1 MNRKQLF
8 EQLERHEGLKLKP
21 YTDTVGKL
29 TIGVG
34 RNLDDVGISYG
45 EAMLMLS
52 NDVETAELLLKRRF
66 PIVKGLDETRYHVL
80 VNMCFNLGI
89 NRLANFRKMWI
100 AIEAQDWPKAA
111 LEMLDSKWA
120 KQVGNRAIE
129 LSNQM
134 REG

>member
-8 EQLERHEGLKLKP
+8 DQLERHEGLKLKP

-34 RNLDDVGISYG
+34 RNLDDVGISHG

-52 NDVETAELLLKRRF
+52 NDVEVAEKELRQRF
-66 PIVKGLDETRYHVL
+66 PIVKQLDETRYHVL
-80 VNMCFNLGI
+80 INMCFNMGVT
-89 NRLANFRKMWI
+89 RLAGFQKMWF

-120 KQVGNRAIE
+120 RQVGNRAIE
-129 LSNQM
+129 LSTQM

>member
-1 MNRKQLF
+1 MNRKQF
-8 EQLERHEGLKLKP
+8 FDQLERHEGLKLKP
-21 YTDTVGKL
+21 YKDTEGIL

-34 RNLDDVGISYG
+34 RNLEDVGINHG

-52 NDVETAELLLKRRF
+52 NDVEAAEGELKRRF
-66 PIVKGLDETRYHVL
+66 PIVNSLDETRYLVL
-80 VNMCFNLGI
+80 VNMCFNMGPS
-89 NRLANFRKMWI
+89 RLAGFKNMWL

-120 KQVGNRAIE
+120 RQVGNRAIE
-129 LSNQM
+129 LATQM

>member
-34 RNLDDVGISYG
+34 RNLDDVGISHG

-52 NDVETAELLLKRRF
+52 NDVEVAEKELRQRF
-66 PIVKGLDETRYHVL
+66 PIVKQLDETRYHVL
-80 VNMCFNLGI
+80 VNMCFNMGVT
-89 NRLANFRKMWI
+89 RLAGFQQMWF

-120 KQVGNRAIE
+120 RQVGNRAIE
-129 LSNQM
+129 LSTQM